1 MGEDGH
7 VSACARLY
15 RKGRLEADDLDLSL
29 VAEHLDDPD
38 ALVWIDLVDPT
49 REQLTTL
56 ADELD
61 LHELAVEDALKARQ
75 RPKLDVYDSHT
86 FVAARALRLDVESGR
101 LDETEIH
108 AFTDTRWMVTVR
120 SDDHHD
126 LEAVVRRISASPKL
140 VPHGACFLLYA
151 VLDAV
156 VDDYVEIAQE
166 FDDFYDVISE
176 GLFEERPI
184 AHDKQRQWFEMRRS
198 LVRFHRLATSM
209 REVVSSL
216 RRRDREF
223 VPDALGPYYQ
233 DVYDHLVRVIESA
246 DATRELGATIV
257 ETNISLRDYRQNQIV
272 KRVTSWA
279 AIVAVPTL
287 ITGFYGMNVPYPGF
301 ARDWGVVA
309 SVVLMIGLSSW
320 LYVQFKSR
328 DWL

>member
-1 MGEDGH
+1 MT
-7 VSACARLY
+7 VCARLY
-15 RKGRLEADDLDLSL
+15 RKGRLEADDFDLDDVS
-29 VAEHLDDPD
+29 EHLADPD
-38 ALVWIDLVDPT
+38 ALVWIDMVSPT
-49 REQLTTL
+49 REQLVTL
-56 ADELD
+56 ASELD

-86 FVAARALRLDVESGR
+86 FLATRALRLDTSSGT

-108 AFTDTRWMVTVR
+108 AFTNTRWMVTVR
-120 SDDHHD
+120 SDDRHD
-126 LEAVVRRISASPKL
+126 LDRVVRRLTAAPDLVANGAS
-140 VPHGACFLLYA
+140 FLLYA

-156 VDDYVEIAQE
+156 VDGYVEIAQV
-166 FDDFYDVISE
+166 FDDFYDEISE

-184 AHDKQRQWFEMRRS
+184 AHDKQRQWFEMRRA
-198 LVRFHRLATSM
+198 LVRFHRVSTSM
-209 REVVSSL
+209 REALSSL
-216 RRRDREF
+216 RRRDRAF
-223 VPDALGPYYQ
+223 VPDALDPYYQ

-257 ETNISLRDYRQNQIV
+257 ETNISLRDYRQNQIM

-301 ARDWGVVA
+301 AENWGVVA
-309 SVVLMIGLSSW
+309 SIVLMVALSTW

>member
-1 MGEDGH
+1 MT
-7 VSACARLY
+7 VCARLY
-15 RKGRLEADDLDLSL
+15 RKGRLEADDFDLDDVS
-29 VAEHLDDPD
+29 EHLADPD
-38 ALVWIDLVDPT
+38 ALVWIDMVSPT
-49 REQLTTL
+49 REQLVTL
-56 ADELD
+56 ASELD

-86 FVAARALRLDVESGR
+86 FLATRALRLDTSSGT

-108 AFTDTRWMVTVR
+108 AFTNTRWMVTVR
-120 SDDHHD
+120 SDDRHD
-126 LEAVVRRISASPKL
+126 LDRVVRRLTAAPDLVANGAS
-140 VPHGACFLLYA
+140 FLLYA

-156 VDDYVEIAQE
+156 VDDYVEIAQV
-166 FDDFYDVISE
+166 FDDFYDEISE

-184 AHDKQRQWFEMRRS
+184 AHDKQRQWFEMRRA
-198 LVRFHRLATSM
+198 LVRFHRVSTSM
-209 REVVSSL
+209 REALSSL
-216 RRRDREF
+216 RRRDRAF
-223 VPDALGPYYQ
+223 VPDALDPYYQ

-257 ETNISLRDYRQNQIV
+257 ETNISLRDYRQNQIM

-301 ARDWGVVA
+301 AENWGVVA
-309 SVVLMIGLSSW
+309 SIVLMVALSTW